1 MFKNHVY
8 GIDLGSNMIKIYSQ
22 NSNEILKEKNMIA
35 IRNKDT
41 VLAVGD
47 EAYEIYEKNPT
58 NVKVSSPMLN
68 GMIANI
74 SHLEIML
81 QLLLDKTGRSVGRH
95 PVIYFAVPVDMTEIE
110 KRAYYSIAHTG
121 QLRQSKVLLVERPIA
136 DALALGIPIMRTKG
150 SMIVNIGAATTE
162 ISVIAD
168 TRVIISKVIPV
179 GGDRLTQ
186 DILTTIRR
194 KLNFS
199 ISERTAGRLKVS
211 LANLEKDTKDARKII
226 GIDCVSGLPR
236 ERVIT
241 SPAVNE
247 AITPAICE
255 IITEIRAFLERIPPQ
270 IHKVILSEGI
280 YLTGGSTHLPYIDR
294 VLSRQIGCPIL
305 IVLSL
310 STSFSFA
317 PVRNVL
323 GYVIVPFQNGI
334 NEVGNWM
341 TDQKNGFQSMKKL
354 SAENEKL
361 QKQVDELQAKNT
373 TLSQDQEELDRLRTL
388 YNLDTDYSEF
398 EKVAA
403 QVIGKDTG
411 NWYSTFLINRG
422 SSDGIA
428 VDMNVIADGGLVG
441 IVTETGAHWATVRS
455 IIDDSSN
462 VSATVTSIS
471 QNCMVTGDL
480 QMMDDGKI
488 RFIQLTD
495 KEDQVQEG
503 DKIVTSSV
511 SNKFLK
517 GILIGYISTL
527 TMDSNNLTKSGTITP
542 AVDFE
547 HIEEVLVI
555 LNKKQTAES

>member
-1 MFKNHVY
+1 MFNNHVY

-81 QLLLDKTGRSVGRH
+81 QLLLDKTERSVGRH

-110 KRAYYSIAHTG
+110 KRAYYSIAQTG
-121 QLRQSKVLLVERPIA
+121 RLRKSKVLLVERPIA

-168 TRVIISKVIPV
+168 SRVIISKVIPV

-186 DILTTIRR
+186 DIQNTIRR

-199 ISERTAGRLKVS
+199 ISERTAGRLKLS
-211 LANLEKDTKDARKII
+211 LANLEKFIMGKII

-241 SPAVNE
+241 SAAVNE
-247 AITPAICE
+247 AIVPAVRE

-270 IHKVILSEGI
+270 IHRVILSEGI

-294 VLSRQIGCPIL
+294 IVSRQIGCPIL
-305 IVLSL
+305 LSH
-310 STSFSFA
+310 
-317 PVRNVL
+317 
-323 GYVIVPFQNGI
+323 YY
-334 NEVGNWM
+334 
-341 TDQKNGFQSMKKL
+341 
-354 SAENEKL
+354 
-361 QKQVDELQAKNT
+361 ELCT
-373 TLSQDQEELDRLRTL
+373 V
-388 YNLDTDYSEF
+388 Y
-398 EKVAA
+398 
-403 QVIGKDTG
+403 
-411 NWYSTFLINRG
+411 
-422 SSDGIA
+422 
-428 VDMNVIADGGLVG
+428 GLKE
-441 IVTETGAHWATVRS
+441 IITHDALHHWA
-455 IIDDSSN
+455 
-462 VSATVTSIS
+462 
-471 QNCMVTGDL
+471 
-480 QMMDDGKI
+480 
-488 RFIQLTD
+488 F
-495 KEDQVQEG
+495 
-503 DKIVTSSV
+503 
-511 SNKFLK
+511 
-517 GILIGYISTL
+517 
-527 TMDSNNLTKSGTITP
+527 TP
-542 AVDFE
+542 
-547 HIEEVLVI
+547 
-555 LNKKQTAES
+555 KKQK